1 MDAGGACSRCG
12 YDANLA
18 ALTWHHSDPSTKAF
32 TLDLRGLSNRSMA
45 EIRSEL
51 GKCVLLCANCHA
63 EVHFPQLSLH
73 ARL

>member
-1 MDAGGACSRCG
+1 MLTLWLRRQSGGADVAS
-12 YDANLA
+12 
-18 ALTWHHSDPSTKAF
+18 SDPSTKAF